1 MLSLRYHITSLV
13 AIFAA
18 LAVGIALGGGPLQRD
33 GGKTT
38 RDLVKAREQLAAA
51 RTTAT
56 AGQAN
61 SAFVDRYVLGTA
73 GPLVG
78 GSLAKR
84 SVAVV
89 ELPGADSAAVA
100 GVTDLV
106 SQAGGTVTGTLK
118 LANKVDQAGN
128 RQLVDALT
136 TQMVAQAKDISLPA
150 SQPTYARLGYLVG
163 RALGSTTPTAAYDD
177 TAVSLVAGL
186 DTAGLA
192 STSGQPTGRSGLVL
206 VVGHRRPRHRAR
218 HRRRA
223 EGLHRRRRPGHA
235 DAAEGRLDAADGP
248 GGQRAR
254 QDRDDGGPG
263 RLVGRT
269 GRHRTG
275 AGRARRRPPRFLR
288 RDRRDRHRSRTSVS
302 TPSRRR
308 ASGRVC

>member
-206 VVGHRRPRHRAR
+206 VVGSATGVPAIERDIVAGLKASTAGVALATPTPPRGGSTLQTVRADSELGKTVTTVDPVDSS
-218 HRRRA
+218 A
-223 EGLHRRRRPGHA
+223 GQVVTVLALAGLAAGHPGSYGA
-235 DAAEGRLDAADGP
+235 TGATGTVP
-248 GGQRAR
+248 AR
-254 QDRDDGGPG
+254 Q
-263 RLVGRT
+263 
-269 GRHRTG
+269 
-275 AGRARRRPPRFLR
+275 
-288 RDRRDRHRSRTSVS
+288 
-302 TPSRRR
+302 
-308 ASGRVC
+308 